1 MIYIKNKFILVI
13 LACILLLSSCHSKIT
28 GHRILGI
35 WEHENNRIEFTE
47 NGYMKKG
54 DKKYKFTVT
63 DKKVTLDKNGKAVV
77 LDYTINSNGTLT
89 LNGLIYY
96 HVKK

>member
-1 MIYIKNKFILVI
+1 
-13 LACILLLSSCHSKIT
+13 
-28 GHRILGI
+28 
-35 WEHENNRIEFTE
+35 
-47 NGYMKKG
+47 MKKG